1 MKQDKRFHV
10 YLLASRSRTLY
21 VGMTSDLVRRVYQHK
36 SKLLPG
42 FTSKYNIHRLVH
54 FEEFG
59 NVESAICREKE
70 IKGWSRA
77 KKVALIEQ
85 NNPTWEDLSEEWFEK
100 ADSSLRSE

>member
-1 MKQDKRFHV
+1 M
-10 YLLASRSRTLY
+10 
-21 VGMTSDLVRRVYQHK
+21 
-36 SKLLPG
+36 PG

-54 FEEFG
+54 FEELG
-59 NVESAICREKE
+59 DAEIAICREKE

-85 NNPTWEDLSEEWFEK
+85 SNPTWEDLSEEWFEK